1 MPQGNYL
8 NLTKEQ
14 IVLIAL
20 KMSLFNLQML
30 LAKLHHF
37 VFCGSVSE

>member
-14 IVLIAL
+14 IVLIAFKL
-20 KMSLFNLQML
+20 SLFSLQML
-30 LAKLHHF
+30 LAKLPPF
-37 VFCGSVSE
+37 CFCGSVTV